1 MALGSSAALKC
12 TGLYSQHKTVEV
24 SASDR
29 SHEIR
34 FSCMQ
39 GSQLT
44 RGKQDTYEQLL
55 QRAKLFDLQPMGRN
69 CSSITVSVSRIFT
82 QRIQEIGDVIIIK
95 A

>member
-12 TGLYSQHKTVEV
+12 TGLYSQHKTAEV

-39 GSQLT
+39 ESQLT

-55 QRAKLFDLQPMGRN
+55 QRAKLFDLQPMG
-69 CSSITVSVSRIFT
+69 
-82 QRIQEIGDVIIIK
+82 
-95 A
+95 

>member
-1 MALGSSAALKC
+1 MGLGSSAALKC
-12 TGLYSQHKTVEV
+12 TGLYSQHKTAEV

-39 GSQLT
+39 ESQRT
-44 RGKQDTYEQLL
+44 RGKQDTDEQLL
-55 QRAKLFDLQPMGRN
+55 QRAKSSDLQPMGQN
-69 CSSITVSVSRIFT
+69 SSSVTVSISRIFT
-82 QRIQEIGDVIIIK
+82 QRIQEIGDIIIIK